1 MPISKG
7 IQARRGY
14 TKLSHHDFWLLL
26 CRVYEGLLNNNP
38 HFPKPPVDLGLF
50 KAKIDKYS
58 AAITA
63 TMGGAKIAF
72 AQRDSLRED
81 LTKMLLNLVGYVE
94 HQSQKDPAIFA
105 ASGIEALPNARLP
118 HWPLDGPRIPKI
130 DYGAVSGELL
140 VWIPPSLRK
149 IIKYDLRHAPVDA
162 EGVPTGEWTE
172 TLVTSSQHPVSIKNL
187 KPGTVY
193 VFQVRA
199 LGKLGQTD
207 WSDSVTKMC
216 T

>member
-1 MPISKG
+1 MP
-7 IQARRGY
+7 R
-14 TKLSHHDFWLLL
+14 
-26 CRVYEGLLNNNP
+26 
-38 HFPKPPVDLGLF
+38 
-50 KAKIDKYS
+50 
-58 AAITA
+58 
-63 TMGGAKIAF
+63 
-72 AQRDSLRED
+72 
-81 LTKMLLNLVGYVE
+81 
-94 HQSQKDPAIFA
+94 
-105 ASGIEALPNARLP
+105 
-118 HWPLDGPRIPKI
+118 
-130 DYGAVSGELL
+130 
-140 VWIPPSLRK
+140 SLRK

-172 TLVTSSQHPVSIKNL
+172 TLVTSSQHPVLIKNL